1 MAMRPSCSLVSVSA
15 DGPADRA
22 GGWFWPW
29 ANTTAAGI
37 VAASTAGTTYLERRI
52 FIVCIS
58 FEVALG
64 IVIFKS
70 KTLAAR
76 APVGPAG

>member
-1 MAMRPSCSLVSVSA
+1 MAMRPLGERFRRRA
-15 DGPADRA
+15 ADRA
-22 GGWFWPW
+22 GGSFWPW
-29 ANTTAAGI
+29 ANTTAAEEWLPARP
-37 VAASTAGTTYLERRI
+37 VTYLERRI

-70 KTLAAR
+70 KTLVVCR